1 MYFKNKNFIKDLKN
15 KTIFYRYNK
24 DKIHGHHPDA
34 FKNLKKIIS
43 SLKEFNLADPI
54 AKCKNDSKPKSM
66 KKFSKDIL

>member
-1 MYFKNKNFIKDLKN
+1 MSKKNSLVYFKNKNFIKDLKN

-54 AKCKNDSKPKSM
+54 AKCKMIASLKA
-66 KKFSKDIL
+66 